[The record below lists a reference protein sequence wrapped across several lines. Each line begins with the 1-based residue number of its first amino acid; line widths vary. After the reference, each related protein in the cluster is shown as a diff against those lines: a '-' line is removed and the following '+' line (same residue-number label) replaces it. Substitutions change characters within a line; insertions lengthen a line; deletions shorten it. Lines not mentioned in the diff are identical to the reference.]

1 MLSLA
6 RRLRRA
12 TSCAV
17 LAAATV
23 WASSLFAQAG
33 AGEDSQPVLSPPPA
47 ATASIPAADSS
58 APTLAAP
65 LVRRL
70 PQKPPR
76 AHCDELWFTR
86 VYGASRKAVVRVESA
101 GSLGAGFLFHSN
113 QHVATAFHVIELGRD
128 ITVKTIDERSFSA
141 TVVAVDRGSDLAI
154 LELAAPAAGLT
165 PLRGAAGPAPAL
177 GTPVLVIGH
186 PHANESSGKLEGL
199 LYWSVSQGIISGRSD
214 NLLQTDA
221 AVNPGNSG
229 GPMLG
234 CDGRLLGVVSAK
246 LFAEGIGFIIPAR
259 RLGVLTSKIGSQ
271 GVYRGRL
278 RLNLALGMLI
288 HADPDELM
296 LGGSLGLGLV
306 AFDRWSVSLRYG
318 QLAAVAQPTP
328 APSVVDQWSSRSV
341 GELQVDHRWLLKDGL
356 WSVHL
361 NAGLGAAVA
370 SYRAGQK
377 SINVSLVDPGCGAGD
392 CRLSTVVEEDE
403 GGELQAWPLVGLGAQ
418 IAGSA
423 DVSYGLMIDVEGFS
437 QSVHRVMLGV
447 SL

>member
-1 MLSLA
+1 
-6 RRLRRA
+6 
-12 TSCAV
+12 
-17 LAAATV
+17 
-23 WASSLFAQAG
+23 
-33 AGEDSQPVLSPPPA
+33 
-47 ATASIPAADSS
+47 
-58 APTLAAP
+58 
-65 LVRRL
+65 
-70 PQKPPR
+70 
-76 AHCDELWFTR
+76 
-86 VYGASRKAVVRVESA
+86 VESA

-113 QHVATAFHVIELGRD
+113 EHVATAFHVIELGRD
-128 ITVKTIDERSFSA
+128 VTVKTIDERSFAAS
-141 TVVAVDRGSDLAI
+141 VVAVDRSNDLAI
-154 LELAAPAAGLT
+154 LKLDKPAAGFT
-165 PLRGAAGPAPAL
+165 PLRAASGPAPAL

-199 LYWSVSQGIISGRSD
+199 LYWSVSQGIISGRGK

-259 RLGVLTSKIGSQ
+259 RLAMLTSKIGSQ
-271 GVYRGRL
+271 GNYQGRL

-296 LGGSLGLGLV
+296 LGGSVGLGLV
-306 AFDRWSVSLRYG
+306 AFDRWSVLLRYG
-318 QLAAVAQPTP
+318 QLAAIVQPTP

-341 GELQVDHRWLLKDGL
+341 GELQVDHRWLLKGGL

-361 NAGLGAAVA
+361 NAGVGAAIA
-370 SYRAGQK
+370 SYRSGHK
-377 SINVSLVDPGCGAGD
+377 SIHVSFVDPACAAGD
-392 CRLSTVVEEDE
+392 CRFSTTVDEDE
-403 GGELQAWPLVGLGAQ
+403 EGELQAWPLIGLGVQ

-423 DVSYGLMIDVEGFS
+423 DLSYGLMMNVDSFGD
-437 QSVHRVMLGV
+437 SVHRVLLGV